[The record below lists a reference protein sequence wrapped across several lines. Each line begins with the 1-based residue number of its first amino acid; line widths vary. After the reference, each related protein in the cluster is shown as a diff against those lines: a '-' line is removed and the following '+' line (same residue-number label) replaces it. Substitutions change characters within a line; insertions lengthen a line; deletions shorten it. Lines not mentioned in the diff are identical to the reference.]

1 MKKLLVILLIVLVAF
16 AIVATVISSRQKP
29 AETPAPEAPAAE
41 PAAPADAPETS
52 AEPVVIRSL
61 DLDAIR
67 ALHSP
72 DEVVLSLD
80 GETASWQEYCE
91 WLSEID
97 HQIEDYFQQMA
108 SYYGMAADWEGSVGD
123 GSGMTFAQYAV
134 HETNENLSSILAYRR
149 FAAQEQVTLTDEE
162 REQLTDEAMAK
173 ALLGENATV
182 EQLNAQLESEGF
194 SLETYR
200 RIRETSLLLDK
211 YVDLSYGAKG
221 EKLTDEEVVAYME
234 GEGYVSAAHI
244 LLMTMDPN
252 TGEKLD
258 EAAVAEKQLK
268 AEELTKELRAIEDP
282 QAREERFLALMGE
295 LSEDGGRIAYPG
307 GYTYVPGIMV
317 QEFEAAVASLQP
329 GEVSDPV
336 ESTYGYHVIMRLPLR
351 AESLLY
357 SAQGMPVTGRE
368 EAAVAG
374 MNQKLAAFIE
384 ANPVTYAEGIEDLD
398 LTKYLK

>member
-16 AIVATVISSRQKP
+16 AILATVISSRQKP

-41 PAAPADAPETS
+41 PAAPADVPETS

-67 ALHSP
+67 ALRSP

-336 ESTYGYHVIMRLPLR
+336 ESAYGYHVIMRLPLC

-374 MNQKLAAFIE
+374 MNEKLAAFIE